1 MAFAHVAE
9 GRAGNNKE
17 PQGSE
22 ATISDCHRGTG
33 KVKRTPVAVLR
44 MGAERSP

>member
-1 MAFAHVAE
+1 MRHAMAFAHVAE

-22 ATISDCHRGTG
+22 A
-33 KVKRTPVAVLR
+33 AAL
-44 MGAERSP
+44 